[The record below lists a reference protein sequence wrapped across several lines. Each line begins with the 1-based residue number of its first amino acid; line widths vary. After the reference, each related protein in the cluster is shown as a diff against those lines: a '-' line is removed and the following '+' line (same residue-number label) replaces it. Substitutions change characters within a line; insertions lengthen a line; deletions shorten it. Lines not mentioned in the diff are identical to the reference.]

1 MKVPA
6 NSTFRI
12 HPSIFQEID
21 DWIRAAEMSGQSV
34 RFGMNVL
41 TSLLARTNQAF
52 AQEMSRGPLDPRA
65 SKPSQAWQIPVRRIT
80 SRYYRGWKVR
90 RLAPAVWMLYNDS
103 REAYFIEYG
112 INHVGQGNTV
122 TYRDG
127 RTYIKSGRRV
137 RRPIRKMSLIKTL
150 RFIDSTRAG
159 ERVWELIWAP
169 YRPGRRNSQSTF
181 RRGQGISMDQIQAQ
195 SGMRTL

>member
-1 MKVPA
+1 MRVAA

-12 HPSIFQEID
+12 NPRIFDEID
-21 DWIRAAEMSGQSV
+21 DWIRAAEISGQNV

-52 AQEMSRGPLDPRA
+52 AQEMSRGPYDPQER
-65 SKPSQAWQIPVRRIT
+65 KPDAAWKIPVRRIT
-80 SRYYRGWKVR
+80 SRYYQGWKVR

-103 REAYFIEYG
+103 REAYYIEFG
-112 INHVGQGNTV
+112 INHVGHGTTV

-127 RTYIKSGRRV
+127 RTYIKGSARV

-150 RFIDSTRAG
+150 RFVESTRVND
-159 ERVWELIWAP
+159 RVWELVWAP
-169 YRPGRRNSQSTF
+169 FRPGRPASTTPM
-181 RRGQGISMDQIQAQ
+181 RRGQAISMDAVQSV
-195 SGMRTL
+195 SGMRFI